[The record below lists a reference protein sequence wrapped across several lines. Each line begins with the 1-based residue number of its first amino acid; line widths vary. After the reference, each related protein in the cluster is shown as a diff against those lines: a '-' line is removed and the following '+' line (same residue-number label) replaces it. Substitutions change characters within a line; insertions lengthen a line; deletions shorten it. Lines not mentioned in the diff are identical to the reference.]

1 MIYLILAVIFYSLAV
16 LIGASAS
23 RNANTNLV
31 AFLTNISSAII
42 PFLVILPS
50 LSKKSFENYRYG
62 VWMAILGGLV
72 VGLFVMAL
80 AKSFTQNKVGI
91 VAPVVY
97 GGTILLSTVLSYF
110 VFKEKLSLA
119 EGLGLALVLAGLA
132 VIIYAR
138 ATIS

>member
-1 MIYLILAVIFYSLAV
+1 MVYLLLAVIFYSLAV

-31 AFLTNISSAII
+31 SFLNTSFSAII
-42 PFLVILPS
+42 PFIIIAPS
-50 LSKKSFENYRYG
+50 LSKKTFQNHKYG
-62 VWMAILGGLV
+62 VLMAILSGLV
-72 VGLFVMAL
+72 VSLFVLAL
-80 AKSFTQNKVGI
+80 SKSFTQNKIGI

-110 VFKEKLSLA
+110 VFKEKLSLS

-138 ATIS
+138 ANS